1 MEGHGGDT
9 LVSCIIVLDEPFTAN
24 VPNFNGLVG
33 RTSRDAS
40 AVGVEL
46 DTVDWQRVV
55 GKALDEAFGSDVPQ
69 LDLLIL

>member
-9 LVSCIIVLDEPFTAN
+9 LIGCIIVLDEPFTSN

-33 RTSRDAS
+33 RSRRDAS
-40 AVGVEL
+40 AIGVEL
-46 DTVDWQRVV
+46 YTVDWKRVV
-55 GKALDEAFGSDVPQ
+55 GKALNEAFGSDVPQ